1 MCNLIFYAQTWIDFH
16 SRSIRLHYQYQH
28 YITSFENLSNFR
40 KEYFFE
46 SDWKNLIAYCSWNEV
61 ESTLWVLLEISIPRN
76 LNKCILLKPV
86 WYDSI
91 KFIRHVWPHSTL
103 NEFTSY
109 CKEQYCSNTLW
120 IRSNLICV
128 EKRFRT

>member
-1 MCNLIFYAQTWIDFH
+1 MCKQIFFAQTWIDFH
-16 SRSIRLHYQYQH
+16 GRSITLPTSTLHYFLRKYFH
-28 YITSFENLSNFR
+28 LEIKMFKKYIEKPDRILF
-40 KEYFFE
+40 
-46 SDWKNLIAYCSWNEV
+46 V
-61 ESTLWVLLEISIPRN
+61 ERGWSTLWVLLEISIPRN
-76 LNKCILLKPV
+76 LNKCIILKPV